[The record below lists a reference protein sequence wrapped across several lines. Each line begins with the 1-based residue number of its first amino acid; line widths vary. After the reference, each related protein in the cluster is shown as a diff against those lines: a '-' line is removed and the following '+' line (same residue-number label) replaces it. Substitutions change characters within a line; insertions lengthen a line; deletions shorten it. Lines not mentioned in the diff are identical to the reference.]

1 MKVEKLIDKL
11 LAKPT
16 PAEMDFNDV
25 DKILKHEGWRC
36 IGRKK
41 HFLYEKEGEP
51 LIAIPCHSRKE
62 KVEQYVLK
70 EIIERLKLEEK
81 YGKE

>member
-1 MKVEKLIDKL
+1 LKVEKLIDKL
-11 LAKPT
+11 LTKPT
-16 PAEMDFNDV
+16 PAEMDFEDV
-25 DKILKHEGWRC
+25 DKILKHEGWKCR
-36 IGRKK
+36 GRKK
-41 HFLYEKEGEP
+41 HFLYEKEGEYP
-51 LIAIPCHSRKE
+51 IVVPCHSRKE